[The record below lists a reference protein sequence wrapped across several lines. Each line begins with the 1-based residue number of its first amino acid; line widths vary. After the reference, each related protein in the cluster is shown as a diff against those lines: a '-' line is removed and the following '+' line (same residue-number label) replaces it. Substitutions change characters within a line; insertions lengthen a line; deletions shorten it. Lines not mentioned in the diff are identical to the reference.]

1 MIYTVKIN
9 DSFPSGKR
17 LLEELRRHRK
27 AVEFENPTKN
37 GVIPEGYMTVDEFE
51 KQAIKMVHKLCDEH
65 GID

>member
-1 MIYTVKIN
+1 MIHTVKID

-51 KQAIKMVHKLCDEH
+51 KQAIQMVHKFCDEH

>member
-1 MIYTVKIN
+1 MIHTVKID
-9 DSFPSGKR
+9 DSYSSGKR
-17 LLEELRRHRK
+17 LLVELHRHRK

-51 KQAIKMVHKLCDEH
+51 KHAIQTVHKFCDEN